1 MSNLDGL
8 FRPRSIA
15 VIGASN
21 NPFSI
26 GNIIIRNL
34 AEYQFK
40 GPIFP
45 INPKA
50 RSIRS
55 FKCFKSVLEVP
66 DEIDLVNIS
75 IKNTLVPHV
84 LRECGEKGVKFA
96 IVHTAGFKEVGEE
109 GIKREREMVELAH
122 SLGMRCFGP
131 NSQGVQNSDPEISA
145 YANFTF
151 VPMKPG
157 NISIIAQGG
166 GMGELL
172 KLHLHNVGLGHR
184 LYCSYGNE
192 ADLTMPEILEY
203 YGQDEGTKA
212 IMMQTESFKDPAAFL
227 EVASKITPHKPILA
241 IKAGTT
247 AEGQKAVCSHT
258 GTLVDQA
265 TMARV
270 MYEKAGVVE
279 FHDSAEMIN
288 TAIALSTQ
296 DPPPG
301 KRIGIITNTG
311 GPGIQAVDMSISSGL
326 ELAVWSDAGKKRL
339 EETQYA
345 EASLGNPVDVVATG
359 TQDQYYEATDTLL
372 SEKDTDMVLIYF
384 VSAPFVD
391 VDAIATRIAEANE
404 RSDKPVVAV
413 ICTFAKMYRLIDKL
427 RASGIPTYE
436 FAEDAARSLGGM
448 ARYTMLKN
456 RPMLPAPESIT
467 VDAAAA
473 GAIIGKY
480 RGTDAFMSQA
490 DAFAVL
496 SAYGVNTPRV
506 VTVQSAGE
514 LAAAGE
520 AVGFPC
526 ALKVDSDQV
535 VHKSDEGGVALNL
548 ADASALTAAF
558 EGMQDRFAEKKASY
572 IVSEFLPAGRE
583 VIIGT
588 TESPGLGNLVMFGL
602 GGIFVEVMKDVC
614 FGLAPLNLSEAR
626 EMIGGIKGAPML
638 HGVRGEAGVDM
649 AALEEQLIRVS
660 MLAADFPD
668 IIEMDLNPVFAY
680 PAGTAPAAVDVRM
693 RVR

>member
-15 VIGASN
+15 VIGASE

-26 GNIIIRNL
+26 GNIVIRNL
-34 AEYQFK
+34 SDYGFK

-45 INPKA
+45 INPKS

-75 IKNTLVPHV
+75 IKYSLVPHV
-84 LRECGEKGVKFA
+84 LKECGEKGVKFA

-166 GMGELL
+166 GMGELM

-212 IMMQTESFKDPAAFL
+212 IMMQTESFKDPQAFL
-227 EVASKITPHKPILA
+227 EVAAKITPHKPILA

-247 AEGQKAVCSHT
+247 HEGQLAVSSHT

-265 TMARV
+265 TMASV
-270 MYEKAGVVE
+270 MYRKAGVVE
-279 FHDSAEMIN
+279 FHDSAEMIK
-288 TAIALSTQ
+288 TAAALATQ

-301 KRIGIITNTG
+301 NRVGIITNTG
-311 GPGIQAVDMSISSGL
+311 GPGIQAVDMSVANGL
-326 ELAVWSDAGKKRL
+326 VLAKWSAEGRQRL
-339 EETQYA
+339 ADVLYA
-345 EASLGNPVDVVATG
+345 EASLGNPVDVVATA
-359 TQDQYYEATDTLL
+359 TDKHYFEAVDTLL
-372 SEKDTDMVLIYF
+372 SEKETDMVLIYF

-391 VDAIATRIAEANE
+391 VDAIAAKIAEAND

-413 ICTFAKMYRLIDKL
+413 VCTIAKWQRLIDKL
-427 RASGIPTYE
+427 RESGIPTYE
-436 FAEDAARSLGGM
+436 FAEDAARSLAGM
-448 ARYTMLKN
+448 ARHTALAT
-456 RPMLPAPESIT
+456 REQLPAPELA
-467 VDAAAA
+467 VDHDAAAA
-473 GAIIGKY
+473 IINKFADQ
-480 RGTDAFMSQA
+480 DAYIPQA
-490 DAFAVL
+490 DAFAL
-496 SAYGVNTPRV
+496 LAAYGINAPAVAAVNGPDDL
-506 VTVQSAGE
+506 AD
-514 LAAAGE
+514 AAAK
-520 AVGFPC
+520 VGFPC
-526 ALKVDSDQV
+526 ALKVDSTEV
-535 VHKSDEGGVALNL
+535 VHKSDEGGVALGL
-548 ADASALTAAF
+548 TDLEGLTAALTT
-558 EGMQDRFAEKKASY
+558 MQDRFAGKQASY
-572 IVSEFLPAGRE
+572 IVQAMGSAGRE

-602 GGIFVEVMKDVC
+602 GGIFVEVMKDVR
-614 FGLAPLNLSEAR
+614 FGLAPLNLSESR
-626 EMIGGIKGAPML
+626 EMIQGIKGYPLLA
-638 HGVRGEAGVDM
+638 GTRGEAAVDL
-649 AALEEQLIRVS
+649 AALEQMLLRVS
-660 MLAADFPD
+660 MLAGDFPN
-668 IIEMDLNPVFAY
+668 IVEMDLNPIFAY
-680 PAGTAPAAVDVRM
+680 PEGTAPAAVDVRL

>member
-1 MSNLDGL
+1 MINLDGL
-8 FRPRSIA
+8 FRPRGIA

-26 GNIIIRNL
+26 GNIVIRNL
-34 AEYQFK
+34 AEHQYK

-50 RSIRS
+50 PSIRS
-55 FKCFKSVLEVP
+55 FKCFKSVLDVP
-66 DEIDLVNIS
+66 DPIDLVNIS
-75 IKNTLVPHV
+75 IKHSLVPHV
-84 LRECGEKGVKFA
+84 LKECGEKGVKFA

-109 GIKREREMVELAH
+109 GIKREREMVEQAH
-122 SLGMRCFGP
+122 SLGMRIFGP

-151 VPMKPG
+151 VPMAPG

-192 ADLTMPEILEY
+192 ADLTMPELLEY

-212 IMMQTESFKDPAAFL
+212 IMMQTESFKDPKAFL
-227 EVASKITPHKPILA
+227 DVARKITPHKPILA

-265 TMARV
+265 TMASV

-301 KRIGIITNTG
+301 NRVGIITNTG
-311 GPGIQAVDMSISSGL
+311 GPGIQAVDMSVASGL
-326 ELAVWSDAGKKRL
+326 ELAVWSDKAKKRL

-345 EASLGNPVDVVATG
+345 EASLGNPVDVVATAG
-359 TQDQYYEATDTLL
+359 PDHYYEATDTLL
-372 SEKDTDMVLIYF
+372 SEENTDMVLIYF

-391 VDAIATRIAEANE
+391 VDAIAARIAEANE
-404 RSDKPVVAV
+404 KSDKPVVAV

-448 ARYTMLKN
+448 ARYTKLKN
-456 RPMLPAPESIT
+456 REQLPAPDSIT
-467 VDAAAA
+467 VDKDAA

-480 RGTDAFMSQA
+480 KDAFLSQA

-496 SAYGVNTPRV
+496 AAYGVNTPKV
-506 VTVQSAGE
+506 VAVHAAGD

-526 ALKVDSDQV
+526 ALKVDSDEV

-548 ADASALTAAF
+548 ADAEALASAF
-558 EGMQDRFAEKKASY
+558 EGMQDRFAGKNASY

-588 TESPGLGNLVMFGL
+588 TESPGLGNLMMFGL

-626 EMIGGIKGAPML
+626 EMINGIKGAPIL
-638 HGVRGEAGVDM
+638 HGMRGEAGVDM

-660 MLAADFPD
+660 MLAADFPQ
-668 IIEMDLNPVFAY
+668 IMEMDLNPILAY
-680 PAGTAPAAVDVRM
+680 PAGAAPSAVDVRLK
-693 RVR
+693 VK